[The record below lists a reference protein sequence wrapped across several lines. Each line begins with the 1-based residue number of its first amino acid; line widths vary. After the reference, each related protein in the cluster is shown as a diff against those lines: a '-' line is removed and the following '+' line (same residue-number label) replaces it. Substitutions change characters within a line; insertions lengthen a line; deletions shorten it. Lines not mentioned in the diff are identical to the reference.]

1 MLTQLYINLTYA
13 IRKLNSKRYVSFRS
27 NSGYGY
33 ASIGASDLLNLII
46 TSDRLEESLQPLE

>member
-13 IRKLNSKRYVSFRS
+13 SKRYVSFRS

-46 TSDRLEESLQPLE
+46 TSDQLEESLQPLN